1 MQILF
6 GVLHIK
12 AIVQPIGHWHRT
24 SIAKIA
30 KFRKKTIPFDKTQW
44 IEHLN
49 VTMVM
54 TTMNMRITMIMEMV
68 TTFVVANGMTFANTA
83 FELSAS

>member
-1 MQILF
+1 MDTGIELALLKLQNS
-6 GVLHIK
+6 
-12 AIVQPIGHWHRT
+12 A
-24 SIAKIA
+24 
-30 KFRKKTIPFDKTQW
+30 KTIPFDKTQW